1 MGQRG
6 KVSYKPIP
14 AKDILKEIKNLS
26 ELMVNLSYCSIF
38 LGDKDLL
45 KEIHYIENR
54 IDELKSI
61 LIMQSALATRDR
73 WDAERLVSILDY
85 LIGVD
90 KLSDAAGD
98 IALLAE
104 MGLFI
109 DIGLEDLFLST
120 STTLVYSLKIDEKSI
135 LANRSIGEIYDTI
148 GEIFDVIAIRRDKE
162 YYLSPKKNMV
172 IKPGD
177 VLFITGLAENIRTL
191 LSKIGKERRG
201 RAIKKIEE
209 GIIDLLVNIK
219 DISEFMVDLAYS
231 ILFTHSKELAEEL
244 KSIEETL
251 DRFTYEFKL
260 MVMESDDLKNE
271 EKLSLVSI
279 ADACE
284 RIGDAAMDLTYSIRE
299 GLEPHPIIEEA
310 IEESDE
316 RLALIKVTNKM
327 KGKTIDELE
336 LDKMGI
342 EILAMK
348 KGGNWLIV
356 PPTTGMSL
364 KEGDILLLRYFSEA
378 EEYLSKIASE
388 EEREEVRRDIQ
399 RIEWREE

>member
-6 KVSYKPIP
+6 RVGYRPIP

-104 MGLFI
+104 MGHFI
-109 DIGLEDLFLST
+109 NIGLEDIFLST
-120 STTLVYSLKIDEKSI
+120 STTLVYSLKIEEGSVLSNKTID
-135 LANRSIGEIYDTI
+135 EIYRYI

-162 YYLSPKKNMV
+162 YILSPPKDMV
-172 IKPGD
+172 IKLGD
-177 VLFITGLAENIRTL
+177 VLFITGLAENIRAL
-191 LSKIGKERRG
+191 LNKIGKEEEERP
-201 RAIKKIEE
+201 IKRIEE
-209 GIIDLLVNIK
+209 GVIDLLINIK

-231 ILFTHSKELAEEL
+231 ILFTHSRELAEEL
-244 KSIEETL
+244 RNIEDTL
-251 DRFTYEFKL
+251 DRFTHEFKL
-260 MVMESDDLKNE
+260 MVMESRDMSIED
-271 EKLSLVSI
+271 KLSLISI

-284 RIGDAAMDLTYSIRE
+284 RIGDAAMDLTYSVRR

-316 RLALIKVTNKM
+316 RLALIKVSGKM
-327 KGKTIDELE
+327 RGKTIDELK
-336 LDKMGI
+336 LDKMGV

-348 KGGNWLIV
+348 KDGNWLIV
-356 PPTTGMSL
+356 PPTTGMTL
-364 KEGDILLLRYFSEA
+364 EEGDILLLRYYSEA
-378 EEYLSKIASE
+378 EESLSMIATE
-388 EEREEVRRDIQ
+388 EEREEVRKDIQ
-399 RIEWREE
+399 RVEWGD

>member
-6 KVSYKPIP
+6 RVGYRPIP

-104 MGLFI
+104 MGHFI
-109 DIGLEDLFLST
+109 NIGLEDIFLST
-120 STTLVYSLKIDEKSI
+120 STTLVYSLKIEEGSVLSDKTI
-135 LANRSIGEIYDTI
+135 NEIYRYI

-162 YYLSPKKNMV
+162 YILSPPKDMV
-172 IKPGD
+172 IKLGD
-177 VLFITGLAENIRTL
+177 VLFITGLAENIRAL
-191 LSKIGKERRG
+191 LNKIGKEEEERP
-201 RAIKKIEE
+201 IKRIEE
-209 GIIDLLVNIK
+209 GVLDLLINIK

-231 ILFTHSKELAEEL
+231 ILFTHSRELAEEL
-244 KSIEETL
+244 RNIEDTL
-251 DRFTYEFKL
+251 DRFTHEFKL
-260 MVMESDDLKNE
+260 MVMESRDMSIED
-271 EKLSLVSI
+271 KLSLISI

-284 RIGDAAMDLTYSIRE
+284 KIGDAAMDLTYSVRR

-316 RLALIKVTNKM
+316 RLALIKVSGKM
-327 KGKTIDELE
+327 RGKTIDELE
-336 LDKMGI
+336 LDKMGV

-348 KGGNWLIV
+348 KDGNWLIV
-356 PPTTGMSL
+356 PPTTGMTL
-364 KEGDILLLRYFSEA
+364 EEGDILLLRYYSEA
-378 EEYLSKIASE
+378 EESLSMIATE
-388 EEREEVRRDIQ
+388 EEREEVRKDIQ
-399 RIEWREE
+399 RVEWGD

>member
-6 KVSYKPIP
+6 GVGYKPIP

-120 STTLVYSLKIDEKSI
+120 STTLVYSLKIDRDSV
-135 LANRSIGEIYDTI
+135 LANKRIEDIYNSIGEV
-148 GEIFDVIAIRRDKE
+148 FDVIAIRRDRD
-162 YYLSPKKNMV
+162 YYLSPNKEMV

-177 VLFITGLAENIRTL
+177 ILFITGLAENIRTL
-191 LSKIGKERRG
+191 LQRIGREKIGRPL
-201 RAIKKIEE
+201 KKIEE
-209 GIIDLLVNIK
+209 GILDLLINIK

-231 ILFTHSKELAEEL
+231 ILFTHSKELADEL

-251 DRFTYEFKL
+251 DRFTYEFKQ
-260 MVMESDDLKNE
+260 MVMESNELKSE
-271 EKLSLVSI
+271 DKLSLISI

-299 GLEPHPIIEEA
+299 GLEPHPIIEDA

-316 RLALIKVTNKM
+316 RLALIKV
-327 KGKTIDELE
+327 KGRMVGKSIDQLE

-348 KGGNWLIV
+348 KGDNWLIV
-356 PPTTGMSL
+356 PPTTGMTL
-364 KEGDILLLRYFSEA
+364 EEGDILLLRYYSEA
-378 EEYLSKIASE
+378 EEYLSRIASE
-388 EEREEVRRDIQ
+388 EEREEIRKDIQ
-399 RIEWREE
+399 RIEWGE

>member
-1 MGQRG
+1 MGYR
-6 KVSYKPIP
+6 PIP
-14 AKDILKEIKNLS
+14 AKDILREIKNLS

-61 LIMQSALATRDR
+61 LIMQSALATRDK

-120 STTLVYSLKIDEKSI
+120 STTLVYSLEIDEKSV
-135 LANRSIGEIYDTI
+135 LANRSIESIYNSI
-148 GEIFDVIAIRRDKE
+148 GEVFDVIAIRRGKD
-162 YYLSPKKNMV
+162 YFLSPKKDIV

-177 VLFITGLAENIRTL
+177 ILFITGLAENIRTL
-191 LSKIGKERRG
+191 LQKIGRDKMG
-201 RAIKKIEE
+201 KPIKKIEE
-209 GIIDLLVNIK
+209 GILDLLINIK

-231 ILFTHSKELAEEL
+231 ILFTHSNELAEEL
-244 KSIEETL
+244 RSIEETL
-251 DRFTYEFKL
+251 DRFTYEFKQ
-260 MVMESDDLKNE
+260 MVMESNELKNE
-271 EKLSLVSI
+271 DKLSLISI

-316 RLALIKVTNKM
+316 RLALIKVSGGMVGRN
-327 KGKTIDELE
+327 IDQLE

-356 PPTTGMSL
+356 PPTTGL
-364 KEGDILLLRYFSEA
+364 ILEEGDILLLRYYSEA
-378 EEYLSKIASE
+378 EEYLSRIATE
-388 EEREEVRRDIQ
+388 EEREEIRRDIQ
-399 RIEWREE
+399 RIEWGE

>member
-6 KVSYKPIP
+6 RVGYRPIP

-104 MGLFI
+104 MGHFI
-109 DIGLEDLFLST
+109 NIGLEDIFLST
-120 STTLVYSLKIDEKSI
+120 STTLVYSLKIEEGSVLSNKTID
-135 LANRSIGEIYDTI
+135 EIYRYI

-162 YYLSPKKNMV
+162 YILSPPKDMV
-172 IKPGD
+172 IKLGD
-177 VLFITGLAENIRTL
+177 VLFITGLAENIRAL
-191 LSKIGKERRG
+191 LNKIGKEAEERP
-201 RAIKKIEE
+201 IKRIEE
-209 GIIDLLVNIK
+209 GVLDLLINIK

-231 ILFTHSKELAEEL
+231 ILFTHSRELAEEL
-244 KSIEETL
+244 RNIEDTL
-251 DRFTYEFKL
+251 DRFTHEFKL
-260 MVMESDDLKNE
+260 MVMESRDMSIED
-271 EKLSLVSI
+271 KLSLISI

-284 RIGDAAMDLTYSIRE
+284 RIGDAAMDLTYSVRR

-316 RLALIKVTNKM
+316 RLALIKVSGKM
-327 KGKTIDELE
+327 RGKTIDELK
-336 LDKMGI
+336 LDKMGV

-348 KGGNWLIV
+348 KDGNWLIV
-356 PPTTGMSL
+356 PPTTGMTL
-364 KEGDILLLRYFSEA
+364 EEGDILLLRYYSEA
-378 EEYLSKIASE
+378 EESLSMIATE
-388 EEREEVRRDIQ
+388 EEREEVRKDIQ
-399 RIEWREE
+399 RVEWGD